1 MFSNQIYMYRLSGN
15 SPKVLNAKTKK
26 FKKQK
31 TKKVQKKKKRK
42 KGKKKETLL
51 LGLRLF
57 LLLYSQESVITHGNS
72 VRYHRNG
79 ISNLQIV

>member
-1 MFSNQIYMYRLSGN
+1 MQKQKNLKN
-15 SPKVLNAKTKK
+15 
-26 FKKQK
+26 KKQK
-31 TKKVQKKKKRK
+31 KYRKKKKRK
-42 KGKKKETLL
+42 KRKKKETLL

>member
-26 FKKQK
+26 IKQNKKK
-31 TKKVQKKKKRK
+31 YRKKKRK
-42 KGKKKETLL
+42 EKRKKKETLL

-57 LLLYSQESVITHGNS
+57 
-72 VRYHRNG
+72 
-79 ISNLQIV
+79 

>member
-26 FKKQK
+26 NKTKQK
-31 TKKVQKKKKRK
+31 KYRKKKRK
-42 KGKKKETLL
+42 EKRKKKETLL

-57 LLLYSQESVITHGNS
+57 
-72 VRYHRNG
+72 
-79 ISNLQIV
+79 